1 MPNSQKSGKTI
12 RVVVADDNK
21 AMREKA
27 VQFLRP
33 EFDVVGTACDGN
45 SACEAVFLLSPE
57 AVVLDISMPTMS
69 GIDVANE
76 IRRQGS
82 ATKVVFLT
90 VHDDPDFVRAAM
102 KAGASGYV
110 IKSQMAT
117 DLLTA
122 LHAAADGNLFISPSC
137 ALA

>member
-1 MPNSQKSGKTI
+1 MPNSKDLKKPI

-21 AMREKA
+21 AIREKV
-27 VQFLRP
+27 VQLLRP
-33 EFDVVGTACDGN
+33 DFDVVGTACDGS

-57 AVVLDISMPTMS
+57 AVVLDISMPKMS

-76 IRRQGS
+76 IRIKGS

-90 VHDDPDFVRAAM
+90 VHDDPDFVRVAL
-102 KAGASGYV
+102 KAGATGYV

-117 DLLTA
+117 DLTVA
-122 LHAAADGNLFISPSC
+122 LNAARDGDLFISPSC